1 MIGLGFHIHIRMII
15 FMLATAQ
22 IYVSANTDDVFLCL
36 FCWGGGQI
44 LDIIK
49 KPERATLYIAA
60 SICAN
65 FAYHASICKQ
75 SSNRELLSNCDKK
88 RLLPCQYIRERVG
101 YGGQQMGECQL
112 GFIPI
117 QLDCATNSSVLYTK
131 LHHKY

>member
-1 MIGLGFHIHIRMII
+1 MIRLGFHIHIRMTI

-36 FCWGGGQI
+36 FCWGGQI

-101 YGGQQMGECQL
+101 YGDQQMGECQL

-131 LHHKY
+131 LHHK

>member
-1 MIGLGFHIHIRMII
+1 MS
-15 FMLATAQ
+15 LA
-22 IYVSANTDDVFLCL
+22 ILMMYSSAFFVG
-36 FCWGGGQI
+36 GGGQI

-49 KPERATLYIAA
+49 KPERPTLYIAA

-101 YGGQQMGECQL
+101 YGGQQMGEC
-112 GFIPI
+112 
-117 QLDCATNSSVLYTK
+117 
-131 LHHKY
+131 